1 MWLPSTNA
9 FCYLL
14 CVWERKAERERWQ
27 SMKCHGI
34 KEVLNSDFS
43 QQLADI
49 FNNISWV
56 MIFLPLIRH
65 PAFKNRS
72 DKIQS
77 PISIQGE
84 SRMLIFWAP
93 LLSSDTLTFWH
104 CCMALMCYE
113 SVLKS
118 SWVSVL
124 NLETF
129 GIVLALASDSELLS
143 LSGKGCVNI
152 ESLPVQFLTYIS
164 AWGMPQEIGIVVWTS
179 LGRSYGVWKSIGLR
193 AKSKRWAWRWVRSK
207 TCLHAFFLST
217 PREGLPICKGR
228 HFINTGITP
237 KEG

>member
-56 MIFLPLIRH
+56 TIFLPLIRH

-93 LLSSDTLTFWH
+93 LLSSDTLTFRH

-124 NLETF
+124 NLETC
-129 GIVLALASDSELLS
+129 GIVLALASDSEHLTFRQRMCKYWVFTSTISDLHLS
-143 LSGKGCVNI
+143 MRNATGDKHCGLDKPGKGLRSLKVN
-152 ESLPVQFLTYIS
+152 
-164 AWGMPQEIGIVVWTS
+164 
-179 LGRSYGVWKSIGLR
+179 
-193 AKSKRWAWRWVRSK
+193 WA
-207 TCLHAFFLST
+207 
-217 PREGLPICKGR
+217 
-228 HFINTGITP
+228 
-237 KEG
+237 